1 MIKIDDKGYASI
13 VNTNN
18 VTPFFRRQDAPTVY
32 DMTATAYVTTPTFI
46 LEKSR
51 MWDGRVR
58 AVMVDRVS
66 GIDIDEPIDFELAEY
81 FMNKRFQ

>member
-1 MIKIDDKGYASI
+1 
-13 VNTNN
+13 
-18 VTPFFRRQDAPTVY
+18 
-32 DMTATAYVTTPTFI
+32 MTATAYVTTPTFI

>member
-1 MIKIDDKGYASI
+1 M
-13 VNTNN
+13 
-18 VTPFFRRQDAPTVY
+18 APTVY